1 MARLLSIHLDTT
13 ITYIEKPFSFFT
25 ANAASIER
33 LKASGVE
40 ETNFP
45 KGGDF
50 ERLSGRKPETFEE
63 YLMNGGDTMS
73 PLERNVVSS
82 HTLTMVDKIEVEF
95 PEEKHYVTMVEKKS
109 DVGVAGKTYAE
120 AAQ

>member
-1 MARLLSIHLDTT
+1 
-13 ITYIEKPFSFFT
+13 
-25 ANAASIER
+25 
-33 LKASGVE
+33 
-40 ETNFP
+40 
-45 KGGDF
+45 
-50 ERLSGRKPETFEE
+50 
-63 YLMNGGDTMS
+63 MS
-73 PLERNVVSS
+73 PLERTVVSS